1 MAAEL
6 ARMREAIVKSSA
18 ELEQVPSAVLFRA
31 QKNEI
36 VIRHRTTRTLRI
48 FSRWTMLPQVR
59 GVLPVTRRSQLTAG
73 ADTYAVGSRLHH
85 TTPDLGLSSETQS
98 DNGIDVDD
106 LPPQV

>member
-1 MAAEL
+1 MDDAAAGAL
-6 ARMREAIVKSSA
+6 
-18 ELEQVPSAVLFRA
+18 RA
-31 QKNEI
+31 ACDA
-36 VIRHRTTRTLRI
+36 
-48 FSRWTMLPQVR
+48 
-59 GVLPVTRRSQLTAG
+59 SQLTAG